1 VLFAIT
7 TTGKVVLLVVA
18 GTFMAFALV
27 TAIVIPRRRPE
38 FPGNRLGAYLSLVG
52 LLFLAQMGSV
62 IWVAETQ
69 ETEEGGAE
77 AAETQP
83 AGSGETEPSE
93 TGPGETETGPGETE
107 TEPAETETETEPA
120 ETETGATGTEPAE
133 SDGATAEDEGGG
145 NSAEGEQVFASAGC
159 GGCHTLAAA
168 GSSGNVGPNLDEASP
183 SFDKVVER
191 VTNGQGAM
199 PSFKDQL
206 SEQQIRDVAAFVSES
221 TRG

>member
-83 AGSGETEPSE
+83 AGPGETEPS
-93 TGPGETETGPGETE
+93 ETGPGETE
-107 TEPAETETETEPA
+107 TEPAETETEPA
-120 ETETGATGTEPAE
+120 EAETGATGTEPAE

-145 NSAEGEQVFASAGC
+145 NSAAGEQVFASAGC